1 MMQNTNRAVGTARE
15 QERAYANHRHRRGH
29 RGGGPRR
36 YFLRALPFGAGL
48 HGAHRHGGQR
58 LGGGGSRMPEAGGR
72 AMRELRTL
80 PYHDGVLGRGSVLG
94 RRSGVQIARRILGTG
109 RKLGFSV
116 VLVRQ
121 VVDGGHRHGQR
132 NDDGQ
137 REREHA
143 RENLAGQALNL
154 EMRRAHARAHEEGL
168 MQ

>member
-1 MMQNTNRAVGTARE
+1 MPRLGQAHDTAVVQLHRRIHGVGAQRFGVAHGDGLAHVCRLLHLGAVGVVVHGIGVGGAVEQHRAVRIDERVAR
-15 QERAYANHRHRRGH
+15 QSA
-29 RGGGPRR
+29 
-36 YFLRALPFGAGL
+36 
-48 HGAHRHGGQR
+48 
-58 LGGGGSRMPEAGGR
+58 
-72 AMRELRTL
+72 ELL
-80 PYHDGVLGRGSVLG
+80 
-94 RRSGVQIARRILGTG
+94 VQIARRILGTG

>member
-1 MMQNTNRAVGTARE
+1 MPRLGQAHDTAVVQLHRRIHGVGAQRFRVAHGDGLAHVCRFLHLGAVGVVVHGIGVGGAVEQHRAVRIDERVAR
-15 QERAYANHRHRRGH
+15 QSA
-29 RGGGPRR
+29 
-36 YFLRALPFGAGL
+36 
-48 HGAHRHGGQR
+48 
-58 LGGGGSRMPEAGGR
+58 
-72 AMRELRTL
+72 ELL
-80 PYHDGVLGRGSVLG
+80 FQRGSVLG